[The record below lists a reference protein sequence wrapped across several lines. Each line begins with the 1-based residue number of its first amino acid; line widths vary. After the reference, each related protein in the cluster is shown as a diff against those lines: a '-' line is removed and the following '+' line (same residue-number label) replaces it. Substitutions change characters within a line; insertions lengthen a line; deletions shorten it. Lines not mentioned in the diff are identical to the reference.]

1 VQLQTWR
8 AASFGRGADI
18 SFGSIAESQPP
29 VELIRFRAKR
39 HREIYWRNSLRGQ
52 HLPTNFAI
60 RIFGSMYV
68 DVHLASRQSL
78 GLIFRQR
85 S

>member
-1 VQLQTWR
+1 MQLQTWR

-39 HREIYWRNSLRGQ
+39 HREIYCSPIMTTTAIASTWRAKIRS
-52 HLPTNFAI
+52 AI
-60 RIFGSMYV
+60 EWYQTE
-68 DVHLASRQSL
+68 LAGHR
-78 GLIFRQR
+78 
-85 S
+85 